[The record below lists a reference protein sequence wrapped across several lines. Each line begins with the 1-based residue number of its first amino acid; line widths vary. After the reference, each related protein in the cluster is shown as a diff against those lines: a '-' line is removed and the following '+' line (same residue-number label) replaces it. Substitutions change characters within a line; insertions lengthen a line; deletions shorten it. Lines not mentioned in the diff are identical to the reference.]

1 MWSALDSDSGTICSK
16 SPKDILSLFEPYL
29 TERQKLEL
37 ATMEEIWYFTLDKG
51 QEATKRGGIGNHG
64 YDDIENN
71 YIPVEHEHF
80 NYRFE
85 LGRKIGKGG
94 QGVVVRCLDHKT
106 QTLVALKILAFPI
119 SKSLQQELL
128 DIGER
133 YIEEEVLK
141 SYTRGIVRFLTYTK
155 SRDIVHADIKPG
167 NVLLK
172 SNLKRLV
179 RVTDFGYSFF
189 VDQQPSFIGGT
200 TSYKAPEV
208 LLGYPA
214 TCAADMWSLGCTVA
228 RLAIGRRLF
237 VRKPK
242 NGQVAC
248 CIEILGMPPE
258 RMVKEAPN
266 SESYFDEFGNPRW
279 MSNKLPG
286 SVPLDYVMRGFGAQL
301 VSFVKSCL
309 QVETE
314 KPLSSSSSFS
324 LLDHIYG
331 EQLKVVEEE
340 VEEEVKEE
348 EKERE
353 ETEKD
358 EDKDKDGNEEEDK
371 HEEEDTTETSQNEP
385 SRSQPTSANMWSAL
399 TSGSAIIRSKSPK
412 AILALFEPHLT
423 ERQKLE
429 LTTMNEIWYFTLDDG
444 EEETS
449 RGGIRNHGYDDQ
461 EHNYIPVE
469 HEHFNYRFELGR
481 KIGQGGQGVVVQ
493 CLDHKTQTLVALK
506 ILASPTHFK
515 DEAYQMMELR
525 MSMELQTVRSDVD
538 YNVANV
544 MDIFYF
550 RGHKCIVMELLKK
563 SLHQVLIDMG
573 QWRIDEDDLRSYA
586 RGIVRFLAYTK
597 SRGIVHGDIKPGN
610 VLLKN
615 NSSSVVRVT
624 DFGFSFFVD
633 QQTSFIGGTLPYMAP
648 EVVLGYPA
656 TCAADMWSLGCTV
669 AKLVIRKELFVSDM
683 NNDHVACCIEILGM
697 PPKRMVKK
705 APRRASFFDPFG
717 KPHWPSRT
725 RLPGSVPLDHVLQGC
740 GAQLVSFVKCC
751 LQWDP
756 KLRMTPD
763 QALAHGWLQSK
774 DTATTPSWDT
784 HSTDTPTTATVT
796 PTKATAIPTTTTA
809 TPTRA
814 TATPTTTTA
823 TPTTATATP
832 TTITAIPTTTTA
844 TPTTTTATP
853 TKATAT
859 PTMTTATPTKAT
871 ATPTKATATP
881 TMTTATPTRA
891 TATPTKATATPT
903 TTTATPTTTTA
914 THTTTTA
921 TPTKATAT
929 PTKATATATP
939 TTTTA
944 TPTTT
949 TPTPTKATATPTT
962 TTATPTTT
970 TATPTKATATPT
982 TTTATPTTTTAT
994 PTKATA
1000 TPTTTT
1006 ATPTTTTATPTTTTA
1021 TPTTTTATPT
1031 KATAIPTTT
1040 TATPTT
1046 TTATPTTTTAT
1057 PTTTTAT
1064 PTTTTAT
1071 PTTTTATPTRA
1082 NATPTR
1088 ATATPTRAN
1097 ATPTRANATP
1107 TRANSTP
1114 TTTTATPTRA
1124 NATPTRAN
1132 ATLTR
1137 ANATPTR
1144 ANATTTRAN
1153 ATPTR
1158 ANATSTRANATPTRA
1173 NATSTRANATP
1184 TRANT
1189 TSTRAN
1195 ATSTRANATST
1206 RANAT
1211 PTRANAT
1218 PTRANATSTR
1228 ANATSTRANTTP
1240 TRANA
1245 TSTRANTTSTRA
1257 TATPTRANATPT
1269 RANATS
1275 TRANATSTT
1284 TTATPTRANATPT
1297 RTNATPTRATATPT
1311 RATATPTRATAT
1323 PTRAN
1328 ATPTRA
1334 NATPTRANATPTR
1347 ATATPTRANATRANA
1362 TPTRANATPTRATAT
1377 PTRATATPIRAN
1389 STPTRANATPTRANA
1404 TPTRANATTG
1414 RANATTTIAPTTTS
1428 ESTTTTAGDLQASK
1442 AAEPR
1447 VKTEEKPLS
1456 SSFSLLDHIDGERL
1470 KLVEEE
1476 VKEEKE
1482 GDETEKD
1489 EDKDKEEKDKDGNE
1503 EKDKYG
1509 NEEEDKHRKEED
1521 TTEVE
1526 KTKEEIEEEEENTE
1540 EEKEKTEEEVEEVQ
1554 QPQENKKHGGLA
1566 RMGKT
1571 LHSHRSLIR
1580 HMVLCGGQATAQ

>member
-1 MWSALDSDSGTICSK
+1 MSA
-16 SPKDILSLFEPYL
+16 
-29 TERQKLEL
+29 
-37 ATMEEIWYFTLDKG
+37 
-51 QEATKRGGIGNHG
+51 
-64 YDDIENN
+64 
-71 YIPVEHEHF
+71 
-80 NYRFE
+80 
-85 LGRKIGKGG
+85 
-94 QGVVVRCLDHKT
+94 
-106 QTLVALKILAFPI
+106 
-119 SKSLQQELL
+119 
-128 DIGER
+128 
-133 YIEEEVLK
+133 
-141 SYTRGIVRFLTYTK
+141 
-155 SRDIVHADIKPG
+155 
-167 NVLLK
+167 
-172 SNLKRLV
+172 
-179 RVTDFGYSFF
+179 
-189 VDQQPSFIGGT
+189 
-200 TSYKAPEV
+200 
-208 LLGYPA
+208 
-214 TCAADMWSLGCTVA
+214 
-228 RLAIGRRLF
+228 
-237 VRKPK
+237 
-242 NGQVAC
+242 
-248 CIEILGMPPE
+248 
-258 RMVKEAPN
+258 
-266 SESYFDEFGNPRW
+266 
-279 MSNKLPG
+279 
-286 SVPLDYVMRGFGAQL
+286 
-301 VSFVKSCL
+301 
-309 QVETE
+309 
-314 KPLSSSSSFS
+314 
-324 LLDHIYG
+324 
-331 EQLKVVEEE
+331 
-340 VEEEVKEE
+340 
-348 EKERE
+348 
-353 ETEKD
+353 
-358 EDKDKDGNEEEDK
+358 
-371 HEEEDTTETSQNEP
+371 
-385 SRSQPTSANMWSAL
+385 
-399 TSGSAIIRSKSPK
+399 

-429 LTTMNEIWYFTLDDG
+429 LTTMDEIWYFTLDDG

-461 EHNYIPVE
+461 ENNYIPVK

-481 KIGQGGQGVVVQ
+481 KIGQGGQGMVVR

-823 TPTTATATP
+823 TPTT
-832 TTITAIPTTTTA
+832 
-844 TPTTTTATP
+844 
-853 TKATAT
+853 
-859 PTMTTATPTKAT
+859 
-871 ATPTKATATP
+871 
-881 TMTTATPTRA
+881 
-891 TATPTKATATPT
+891 
-903 TTTATPTTTTA
+903 
-914 THTTTTA
+914 
-921 TPTKATAT
+921 
-929 PTKATATATP
+929 
-939 TTTTA
+939 
-944 TPTTT
+944 
-949 TPTPTKATATPTT
+949 
-962 TTATPTTT
+962 
-970 TATPTKATATPT
+970 
-982 TTTATPTTTTAT
+982 
-994 PTKATA
+994 
-1000 TPTTTT
+1000 
-1006 ATPTTTTATPTTTTA
+1006 
-1021 TPTTTTATPT
+1021 
-1031 KATAIPTTT
+1031 
-1040 TATPTT
+1040 
-1046 TTATPTTTTAT
+1046 
-1057 PTTTTAT
+1057 
-1064 PTTTTAT
+1064 
-1071 PTTTTATPTRA
+1071 
-1082 NATPTR
+1082 
-1088 ATATPTRAN
+1088 
-1097 ATPTRANATP
+1097 
-1107 TRANSTP
+1107 
-1114 TTTTATPTRA
+1114 
-1124 NATPTRAN
+1124 
-1132 ATLTR
+1132 
-1137 ANATPTR
+1137 
-1144 ANATTTRAN
+1144 
-1153 ATPTR
+1153 
-1158 ANATSTRANATPTRA
+1158 
-1173 NATSTRANATP
+1173 
-1184 TRANT
+1184 
-1189 TSTRAN
+1189 
-1195 ATSTRANATST
+1195 
-1206 RANAT
+1206 
-1211 PTRANAT
+1211 
-1218 PTRANATSTR
+1218 
-1228 ANATSTRANTTP
+1228 
-1240 TRANA
+1240 
-1245 TSTRANTTSTRA
+1245 
-1257 TATPTRANATPT
+1257 
-1269 RANATS
+1269 
-1275 TRANATSTT
+1275 
-1284 TTATPTRANATPT
+1284 
-1297 RTNATPTRATATPT
+1297 
-1311 RATATPTRATAT
+1311 
-1323 PTRAN
+1323 
-1328 ATPTRA
+1328 
-1334 NATPTRANATPTR
+1334 
-1347 ATATPTRANATRANA
+1347 
-1362 TPTRANATPTRATAT
+1362 
-1377 PTRATATPIRAN
+1377 
-1389 STPTRANATPTRANA
+1389 
-1404 TPTRANATTG
+1404 
-1414 RANATTTIAPTTTS
+1414 
-1428 ESTTTTAGDLQASK
+1428 
-1442 AAEPR
+1442 
-1447 VKTEEKPLS
+1447 TEEKPLS